1 MLLTVD
7 GFGSLRPPRNSVI
20 EGGGQEEEEEEGSE
34 RTEDAVSCALPCNA
48 VFVFVYEG
56 RGLDFVEGDY
66 ESHHYIVSIDTVAW
80 QAGTKSVGI
89 PVRLRS

>member
-7 GFGSLRPPRNSVI
+7 GFGSLWPPRNSVI
-20 EGGGQEEEEEEGSE
+20 EGGGQEEEGSE
-34 RTEDAVSCALPCNA
+34 RTEDAVSCALPRNA